1 VSLLSRLV
9 ENLGRDQ
16 AQLEADDLAAE
27 CARPGCTRVASL
39 VPGRTAKVTGVV
51 HSLAVQPPDVTPRV
65 EAELYDGT
73 DRLRLV
79 WLGRRS
85 IPGIRTGAYLTVRGR
100 VTIDDDRLT
109 MFNPAYDLLPSRG

>member
-1 VSLLSRLV
+1 MSLLSRLV

-85 IPGIRTGAYLTVRGR
+85 IPILPTRPIMTTSATLTGKRQST
-100 VTIDDDRLT
+100 RLRCGT
-109 MFNPAYDLLPSRG
+109 